1 RAPHRQDQSAGRVV
15 AENRLH
21 FQEVFKAVVTPLT
34 AITGLLVAAEGRVV
48 VQRGAV
54 QVHHA
59 GTDLAS
65 HAASAVQVGRGYV
78 AGQAITGV
86 VGDADGVGLIFIADD
101 RQYRPEDFFA
111 GDGHVGGHMAEDGR
125 LNIVALVQPLWAAR
139 AADYQVGTFFDSLGD
154 QLLDLAPLGFG
165 YDRANGGIRGVGRA
179 GLDLGSNGLGN
190 LHDFV
195 H

>member
-1 RAPHRQDQSAGRVV
+1 GCVV

-21 FQEVFKAVVTPLT
+21 FQEVLKAVVTPLT

-59 GTDLAS
+59 GTDLAGDL
-65 HAASAVQVGRGYV
+65 AGAVPVGRGHV

-86 VGDADGVGLIFIADD
+86 VGDADGVSLIFIADD
-101 RQYRPEDFFA
+101 RQYRPEDFLA

-125 LNIVALVQPLWAAR
+125 LNIVTLVQPLWTTR
-139 AADYQVGTFFDSLGD
+139 AADYQLGTFFDALGD
-154 QLLDLAPLGFG
+154 QLLDLAPLGLG
-165 YDRANGGIRGVGRA
+165 YGRA
-179 GLDLGSNGLGN
+179 KGGSRG
-190 LHDFV
+190 
-195 H
+195 